1 MLAFSA
7 AIEFFLQIGLN
18 FAGKYSMATRT
29 RKSSSTTLTRLMR
42 ASASGQTTVVKDLL
56 ESGIEVNVR
65 GPRNST
71 ALMFAAGAGHLDIVK
86 ELVEYGADVS
96 LEEDGGWS
104 AIRLA
109 KEDGNEEIVSFLEKG
124 SFQEASLQARSQ
136 SRKSSR

>member
-1 MLAFSA
+1 
-7 AIEFFLQIGLN
+7 
-18 FAGKYSMATRT
+18 MATRT

-56 ESGIEVNVR
+56 ESGTEVNVR

-71 ALMFAAGAGHLDIVK
+71 ALMFAAGAGHLDIVV
-86 ELVEYGADVS
+86 ELVEHGADVS

-109 KEDGNEEIVSFLEKG
+109 QEDGNEDIVSFLEQG
-124 SFQEASLQARSQ
+124 GIHSATLPSRGQT
-136 SRKSSR
+136 RKSSR